1 MSGTEEAKEKHVD
14 QPTIL
19 IIGGRPDALRKAT
32 ALGVKTVFL
41 QHKDRLLPGQVE
53 AADATLVIDYTDW
66 EAAAPLVRTAHE
78 VYGFTRAMSLSEPAL
93 ETVGRIN
100 DLLGLEGTPYQV
112 VRRFRDKLEMRGVLA
127 DAGLPDV
134 AAELVDGLEA
144 LTAFGEAHGYPLIL
158 KPVDGV
164 GSRGV
169 TRIDGPQEVAG
180 AWETAS
186 SLRGRTD
193 LELSQFHP
201 VDRFLVEQYID
212 GPEYSVE
219 AVSSKGEH
227 SVVAITEKITE
238 GTVERGHAQPA
249 RLTARQESELVAYI
263 GEFLTVMGLRDGLSH
278 TEVRL
283 SSAGPRVIESHDR
296 VGGGR
301 IMDLTR
307 HVYGIDL
314 EEYAVAGPFG
324 LLPPLP
330 AAPAPRA
337 GAAAATRFLTAEPGE
352 VVEVQGLEE
361 VRAHPGLIDVDP
373 GVSPGDLVRPV
384 TENFDRIGQLVARAD
399 STDAAVELC
408 EALVE
413 KITVRTVPT
422 TTD

>member
-1 MSGTEEAKEKHVD
+1 MDESAVHD
-14 QPTIL
+14 PTIL
-19 IIGGRPDALRKAT
+19 IIGGRPEALRKAG
-32 ALGVKTVFL
+32 ALGLRTVFV

-53 AADATLVIDYTDW
+53 AADVTLLIDYTHW
-66 EAAAPLVRTAHE
+66 ETAAPLIRAAHE
-78 VYGFTRAMSLSEPAL
+78 VYGFTWAMSLAEPAL

-100 DLLGLEGTPYQV
+100 DLLGLEGTPHAV

-127 DAGLPDV
+127 GAGLADV
-134 AAELVDGLEA
+134 AAELVDGPEA

-158 KPVDGV
+158 KPVDGL

-169 TRIDGPQEVAG
+169 TRIDGPQEVSG
-180 AWETAS
+180 AWERAA

-219 AVSSKGEH
+219 AVSAKGAH
-227 SVVAITEKITE
+227 AVVAITEKITD
-238 GTVERGHAQPA
+238 GAVERGHAQPA
-249 RLTARQESELVAYI
+249 RLTAGQESELVAYV

-307 HVYGIDL
+307 HVHGVDL

-324 LLPPLP
+324 LMPPLP
-330 AAPAPRA
+330 ASPAPRA

-352 VVEVQGLEE
+352 VVEVQGLDE
-361 VRAHPGLIDVDP
+361 VRAHPGLLDVDP

-399 STDAAVELC
+399 TTDAAVELC
-408 EALVE
+408 EALVD
-413 KITVRTVPT
+413 KITVRTRPL

>member
-1 MSGTEEAKEKHVD
+1 MD
-14 QPTIL
+14 QSTIL
-19 IIGGRPDALRKAT
+19 IIGGRTEALRKAT
-32 ALGVKTVFL
+32 ALGIRTVFL

-53 AADATLVIDYTDW
+53 AADVTLLIDYTDW
-66 EAAAPLVRTAHE
+66 KAAGPLVRTAHE
-78 VYGFTRAMSLSEPAL
+78 VYGFTRVMSLSEPAL

-100 DLLGLEGTPYQV
+100 DLLGLEGTSHEV
-112 VRRFRDKLEMRGVLA
+112 VRRFRDKLEMRRVLA
-127 DAGLPDV
+127 SAGLPDV
-134 AAELVDGLEA
+134 AAALVEGTEA
-144 LTAFGEAHGYPLIL
+144 VAAFGEEHGYPLIL

-169 TRIDGPQEVAG
+169 ARIDGPQEVSA
-180 AWETAS
+180 AWETAAA
-186 SLRGRTD
+186 LRGRTD

-219 AVSSKGEH
+219 AVSAKGEH
-227 SVVAITEKITE
+227 AVVAITEKLTE
-238 GTVERGHAQPA
+238 GAVERGHAQPA
-249 RLTARQESELVAYI
+249 RLTDSQESELVAYI
-263 GEFLTVMGLRDGLSH
+263 GTFLTVMGLRDGLSH

-307 HVYGIDL
+307 HVHGIDL

-330 AAPAPRA
+330 AAPAPRT
-337 GAAAATRFLTAEPGE
+337 GVAAATRFLTAEPGE
-352 VVEVQGLEE
+352 VVEVQGLDE
-361 VRAHPGLIDVDP
+361 VRAHPGLIGVDP
-373 GVSPGDLVRPV
+373 GVAPGDLVRPV
-384 TENFDRIGQLVARAD
+384 TENFDRLGQLVAGAG
-399 STDAAVELC
+399 STDAAVALC
-408 EALVE
+408 EALVD
-413 KITVRTVPT
+413 KITIRTRPT